1 MFELK
6 PCPFC
11 GGNVVYISIHST
23 QLGAIECPK
32 CGVRVLLPFCETV
45 EELYEM
51 WNKRVEK

>member
-11 GGNVVYISIHST
+11 GGNVVYISIYST

-32 CGVRVLLPFCETV
+32 CGIRVLLPFCETV
-45 EELYEM
+45 EELYEV